1 VPLARQPFDRLHRVR
16 GGAPS
21 DKDCHQ
27 DGPFEEKLPE
37 RLSIRRPQRQP
48 FIPVAFAELADE
60 IADLHD
66 KCDGKAQQNG
76 NQLISAPSPGQME
89 VSAFSD
95 RVQANMDVVLEEL
108 CKQRRRS

>member
-1 VPLARQPFDRLHRVR
+1 MPLARQPFDRLHRVR

-27 DGPFEEKLPE
+27 DGPFEEKVTRTLIKTPTSAAT
-37 RLSIRRPQRQP
+37 RY
-48 FIPVAFAELADE
+48 PVAFAELADE

-76 NQLISAPSPGQME
+76 M
-89 VSAFSD
+89 
-95 RVQANMDVVLEEL
+95 RK
-108 CKQRRRS
+108 C